1 MQMNKALLS
10 LATLCCL
17 ACSTIKP
24 VVSPR
29 AAGVEQGLLTAVVA
43 DSAPP
48 TRYSLA
54 ERMRYFGVPGASIAV
69 FERGKVAW
77 HRGYG
82 WADAAQQRPVTPETQ
97 FQAASISKSIT
108 AFAVL
113 KLVALGRLNLD
124 QDANT
129 YLKDWKIPDSEFT
142 RQEKVTVR
150 RLLGH
155 TAGLQDDGFLG
166 YLKSE
171 TIPSATQVL
180 KGLGHS
186 PKLTVVAVPGSK
198 FAYSGSGYLVLQKVV
213 EDVSGQSFAE
223 FVRQR
228 VFKPLG
234 MAHST
239 FGPEPAANASLAY
252 GRDGQAC
259 PGGWRVYPELGP
271 AGLWTTPTD
280 LATFS
285 LAVQRAAKGE
295 PRAALPAPLAQA
307 MLTPGPGNYGLGM
320 VVRGEGPQR
329 RFFHAGS
336 NPGGYE
342 CLMINYP
349 ERGVGIVIMTN
360 SSQGGILRDEVLRAF
375 TAEYGIGDSQPK
387 RVALV
392 ALPTAALTAYTG
404 RYQFE
409 KMGNYYLDMSLDP
422 DNHLVLLDPN
432 DGKKN
437 VFFPTGADSFIDMS
451 SGEKAV
457 FTKDSDTGEVTS
469 VLYNGAYVFKK
480 LAH

>member
-1 MQMNKALLS
+1 MNKILVP

-17 ACSTIKP
+17 ACSTTKP
-24 VVSPR
+24 VASTRV
-29 AAGVEQGLLTAVVA
+29 AGVEQGLLTAVVA
-43 DSAPP
+43 GSAPP
-48 TRYSLA
+48 TKYSLA
-54 ERMRYFGVPGASIAV
+54 ERMRFFNVPGVSITV

-77 HRGYG
+77 RRGYG

-113 KLVALGRLNLD
+113 KLVAQGRLNLD

-129 YLKDWKIPDSEFT
+129 YLKDWKIPESEFT
-142 RQEKVTVR
+142 QQEKATVR

-155 TAGLQDDGFLG
+155 TAGLPDDGFLG
-166 YLKSE
+166 YSKSE

-180 KGLGHS
+180 NGLGHS

-198 FAYSGSGYLVLQKVV
+198 FAYSGGGYLVLQKVV
-213 EDVSGQSFAE
+213 EDVSGQPFAE
-223 FVRQR
+223 FVQQQ

-239 FGPEPAANASLAY
+239 FGPAPAANASLAY

-285 LAVQRAAKGE
+285 LAVQQAATGG
-295 PRAALPAPLAQA
+295 PHAALPAPLAQA
-307 MLTPGPGNYGLGM
+307 MLTPGPGSYGLGM
-320 VVRGEGPQR
+320 VVRGKGPQR

-342 CLMINYP
+342 CLMMNYP
-349 ERGVGIVIMTN
+349 EKGVGIVIMTN
-360 SSQGGILRDEVLRAF
+360 SSQGGTLRDEVVRAF
-375 TAEYGIGDSQPK
+375 TAEYGIDDSQPQ
-387 RVALV
+387 RVALI
-392 ALPTAALTAYTG
+392 ALPTATLAAYTG

-409 KMGNYYLDMSLDP
+409 KMGNYYLTMSLDP

-437 VFFPTGADSFIDMS
+437 VFLPTGTDSFIDMN

-457 FTKDSDTGEVTS
+457 FTKDPSTGEVAS

>member
-1 MQMNKALLS
+1 MKVTNILAT

-17 ACSTIKP
+17 ACSTSKP
-24 VVSPR
+24 AVSTR
-29 AAGVEQGLLTAVVA
+29 AAGIEQGLLTAVVA

-48 TRYSLA
+48 TRYSLP
-54 ERMRYFGVPGASIAV
+54 ERMRFFNVPGVSITV

-77 HRGYG
+77 RRSYG
-82 WADAAQQRPVTPETQ
+82 WADAARQRAVTPETQ
-97 FQAASISKSIT
+97 FQAESISKSIT

-113 KLVALGRLNLD
+113 KLVAQGRLDLD

-129 YLKDWKIPDSEFT
+129 YLKSWQIPPSEFT
-142 RQEKVTVR
+142 QQEKLTVR

-155 TAGLQDDGFLG
+155 TAGLSDDGFLG
-166 YLKSE
+166 YLKAE

-180 KGLGHS
+180 NGLGHS
-186 PKLTVVAVPGSK
+186 AKLAVVAVPGSK
-198 FAYSGSGYLVLQKVV
+198 FAYSGSGYLVLQQMV
-213 EDVSGQSFAE
+213 EDVSGQPFAK
-223 FVRQR
+223 FVQQQ
-228 VFKPLG
+228 VFGPLG

-239 FGPEPAANASLAY
+239 FGPEPAADVSLAY
-252 GRDGQAC
+252 DRYGQAC

-280 LATFS
+280 LALFS
-285 LAVQRAAKGE
+285 MAVQRAAAGG
-295 PRAALPAPLAQA
+295 PRAALPAPLARA

-320 VVRGEGPQR
+320 VVRGKGTQR

-349 ERGVGIVIMTN
+349 EQEVGIVIMTN
-360 SSQGGILRDEVLRAF
+360 SSQGGLLRDELLRAF
-375 TAEYGIGDSQPK
+375 ATEYGLVENPPQ

-392 ALPTAALTAYTG
+392 TLPAATLAACTG

-409 KMGNYYLDMSLDP
+409 RMGAYYLDMSLDKE
-422 DNHLVLLDPN
+422 NHLVLLDPN

-437 VFFPTGADSFIDMS
+437 VFLPTADGSFVDMS
-451 SGEKAV
+451 SGEKAI
-457 FTKDSDTGEVTS
+457 FTKDSTTGEVATI
-469 VLYNGAYVFKK
+469 LYNGSLVFKK
-480 LAH
+480 LAQ